1 MQLLTNWVFS
11 AVGRVNYN
19 LLRQVVETLGLVAP
33 LQVIPPAEIAKL
45 GSIHFPSL
53 LMKVLNLQLL
63 TGCSSC
69 DEDLADDY
77 DYNWGGKIDTCLS
90 F

>member
-1 MQLLTNWVFS
+1 M
-11 AVGRVNYN
+11 
-19 LLRQVVETLGLVAP
+19 AP
-33 LQVIPPAEIAKL
+33 LKVIPPAEIAKL
-45 GSIHFPSL
+45 GSIHFPSF

-77 DYNWGGKIDTCLS
+77 DYNWGGEDWYLPKFLMSLS
-90 F
+90 LIGKNV

>member
-1 MQLLTNWVFS
+1 M
-11 AVGRVNYN
+11 
-19 LLRQVVETLGLVAP
+19 AP

-63 TGCSSC
+63 TGRSSC

-77 DYNWGGKIDTCLS
+77 DYNWGGEDWYLPKFLMSLS
-90 F
+90 LIGKNV